1 MSRTEQVKKVKN
13 AEPDKKI
20 LFHRS
25 FLNIYY
31 ISDPVLIRLNTL
43 SGQTLPERPLTTRM
57 HSAFMAKVP
66 VFIVY
71 ILEFHTRRNRREII
85 LSSMNNLTLSACL
98 RYSANSCSTASQGV
112 KPLLVS
118 SRSKPE
124 STQLNTPDSSFLA
137 IFVASCR
144 SCSSAGIVTL
154 NGTISRRRKK
164 ACVCSMSRGS
174 SLQLK
179 IIWRNPSE

>member
-43 SGQTLPERPLTTRM
+43 SGQTLPECPLTTWI
-57 HSAFMAKVP
+57 HSAFKAKAP

-85 LSSMNNLTLSACL
+85 HLVYEQPHAVRLLTILCQFL
-98 RYSANSCSTASQGV
+98 FNRLTRRET
-112 KPLLVS
+112 LVS
-118 SRSKPE
+118 
-124 STQLNTPDSSFLA
+124 Q
-137 IFVASCR
+137 
-144 SCSSAGIVTL
+144 
-154 NGTISRRRKK
+154 
-164 ACVCSMSRGS
+164 
-174 SLQLK
+174 
-179 IIWRNPSE
+179 